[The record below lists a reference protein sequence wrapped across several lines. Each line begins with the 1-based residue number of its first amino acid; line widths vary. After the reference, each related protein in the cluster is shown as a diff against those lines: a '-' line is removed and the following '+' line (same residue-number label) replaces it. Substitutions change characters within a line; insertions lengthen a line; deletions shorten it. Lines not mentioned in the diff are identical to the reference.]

1 MKELMRVLSPD
12 MLVIKFQYLWHK
24 QEIVLVVV
32 KQAAASCFF
41 SGEILKYQIIQ
52 KLIAKVVVAF
62 QGLTSIRLMLQW
74 CT

>member
-12 MLVIKFQYLWHK
+12 MLVIKFQFLWRK
-24 QEIVLVVV
+24 QEIVLVAV

-41 SGEILKYQIIQ
+41 SEEILKYQIIQ